1 MSERLHKVLAQH
13 GLGSRRELESWIAAG
28 RILLN
33 GKAAQVGDR
42 FTPGDR
48 VVIDGKDITAR
59 LRVEAVEQV
68 LLYHKPQGQPL
79 ERGDDPEVES
89 VIERLPAHRG
99 VRWVPINPM
108 HPGDSGLL
116 LLTNDGALSYALTRH
131 KREIPAAY
139 MVRIHAPGGVERL
152 PELPLSLRYD
162 DATVEFTKVE
172 PAGGEGENYWFR
184 VDLARADRRAAVRAL
199 FVSHSLTVS
208 RMMQVAFADIELPKD
223 LPRGRHRLL
232 PAEQMA
238 KLYAA
243 AQLTMP
249 VQKTVGAKSTGR
261 RFTRS
266 AGIQQD
272 GERDP
277 PRRSSRPSNR
287 RRSRK

>member
-1 MSERLHKVLAQH
+1 MTERLHKVLAQH
-13 GLGSRRELESWIAAG
+13 GLGSRRELEGWIADG

-48 VVIDGKDITAR
+48 VIIDGKDITAR

-79 ERGDDPEVES
+79 ERGDDPEIES

-139 MVRIHAPGGVERL
+139 MVRLHAPGGAQRL
-152 PELPLSLRYD
+152 PELPHSLRYD
-162 DATVEFTKVE
+162 EETVEFSKVE
-172 PAGGEGENYWFR
+172 PAGGDGENIWFR
-184 VDLARADRRAAVRAL
+184 VELARADRRAAVRAL
-199 FVSHSLTVS
+199 FVSNGLTVS
-208 RMMQVAFADIELPKD
+208 RMMQVAFAGIELPKD
-223 LPRGRHRLL
+223 LPRSRHRLL
-232 PAEQMA
+232 PSDQMA
-238 KLYAA
+238 KLYEA
-243 AQLTMP
+243 AQAKMP
-249 VQKTVGAKSTGR
+249 QQKNVGAQAGGR

-266 AGIQQD
+266 ADAGN
-272 GERDP
+272 EP
-277 PRRSSRPSNR
+277 PRKAAPSPDR
-287 RRSRK
+287 RVRKRSRK